1 MTVSEEIKTLNNKI
15 EHNKAQSDRQAA
27 NIFAL
32 SSENVRKYEFLTDE
46 DVLPELDLLEKVA
59 TTKRFEYSSLGSDLK
74 KQPDIAKKNNIKD

>member
-27 NIFAL
+27 SIFAL

-46 DVLPELDLLEKVA
+46 DVLPEIDLLEKVA